1 MAAMPRLL
9 IRGAAVA
16 LLWTALTAAVAA
28 AAVPPTTGNL
38 IVLLAPGRASTAAA
52 RGAIQRAAVAAGARP
67 AGQSVPE
74 IGLITVRPAPGV
86 RLAALAAALRRM
98 PSVASVELERRYVPR
113 VVPNDPALS
122 AAQSSSGVVQWALE
136 REDFYRAWDI
146 SKGQGSLVGV
156 VDSGIDA
163 THPDLQ
169 SKIAAAVDQQ
179 DPANSTGPASTDQ
192 LGHGTH
198 VASLACADTGNGI
211 GMAGAGY
218 DCRLVVEKTDFTDS
232 SIAAAIVDATDRHV
246 EAINMSFGPETP
258 TPTPAPE
265 SETRALDYA
274 AAHKVVLVA
283 AAADSPGTEQGDPA
297 NVLQPAGTGPNL
309 SRGIGLDVTAADF
322 KGQRAS
328 FAGYGSEISLAAFGA
343 LNPDASTVLGVGP
356 PPGIFGAFPANFT
369 QLEGLPEPC
378 ACRAN
383 FEGSD
388 RYAYLEGTSMAAP
401 QVAAVGAMM
410 RVLNPYASLADI
422 LRTLKETAARPNG
435 TGWSS
440 DLGWGILDA
449 GAALDSI
456 RHLDRLAP
464 VSQVHVPR
472 VVRPGLFAV
481 SWSGHDLRRAGL
493 IASGIAYYDVYVRQN
508 DGRSRLIERTSGHTL
523 RFRGRAGGSYVF
535 YTVAVDHA
543 GNAESHPVRETTRV
557 RGTTGVRSG

>member
-1 MAAMPRLL
+1 MAAMPRSL

-16 LLWTALTAAVAA
+16 LLWTALTTSAA
-28 AAVPPTTGNL
+28 AAAPTTTGNL
-38 IVLLAPGRASTAAA
+38 IVLLAPGRARVAAA
-52 RGAIQRAAVAAGARP
+52 RNLVQRAVARAGARP
-67 AGQSVPE
+67 AGRSVPQ
-74 IGLITVRPAPGV
+74 IGLITVRPASGV
-86 RLAALAAALRRM
+86 ALAALAATLRGV
-98 PSVASVELERRYVPR
+98 PGVASVEFERRFVPR

-122 AAQSSSGVVQWALE
+122 AKQSSSGVVQWALA

-146 SKGQGSLVGV
+146 SKGRGALVGV

-163 THPDLQ
+163 AHPDLQ
-169 SKIAAAVDQQ
+169 GKIAAVIDQQ
-179 DPANSTGPASTDQ
+179 DPSDSTGPGATDQ

-232 SIAAAIVDATDRHV
+232 SIAAGIVDATDRHV
-246 EAINMSFGPETP
+246 GAINMSFGPNTP
-258 TPTPAPE
+258 TPTPAPQ
-265 SETRALDYA
+265 SEVRALDYA

-283 AAADSPGTEQGDPA
+283 AAADSPGGEQGDPA

-309 SRGIGLDVTAADF
+309 SQGIGLDVTVADF
-322 KGQRAS
+322 TGHRAS
-328 FAGYGSEISLAAFGA
+328 FAGYGSEISLTAFGA
-343 LNPDASTVLGVGP
+343 LDPDATTLLGVGP

-369 QLEGLPEPC
+369 ALEGLPEPC
-378 ACRAN
+378 GCRTN
-383 FEGSD
+383 FQGSSS
-388 RYAYLEGTSMAAP
+388 YAYLEGTSMAAP

-422 LRTLKETAARPNG
+422 LRTLKQTAARPRG
-435 TGWSS
+435 SGWSS

-472 VVRPGLFAV
+472 LVRPGVFVV
-481 SWSGHDLRRAGL
+481 SWSGHDLRPAGL
-493 IASGIAYYDVYVRQN
+493 FASGIAHYDLYVRK
-508 DGRSRLIERTSGHTL
+508 DGGRARRIARTAAHGV
-523 RFRGRAGGSYVF
+523 RFPGRAGASYVF
-535 YTVAVDHA
+535 YTVAVDRA
-543 GNAESHPVRETTRV
+543 GNAESHPVQETTRV
-557 RGTTGVRSG
+557 RSR